1 MTVIRRGLCLLL
13 CMILLFT
20 YSVTACAEEEYPGT
34 ATGILDAREL
44 TDRVEEILAQY
55 GVDGSQ
61 IAVGFYFTGTGDTYF
76 YRGDSWIYSASLYKV
91 PLYMA
96 LDNEAADGKILETGT
111 FPTLSLLDADR
122 DRVLINSVNSTAH
135 SLMGHFDSPEDCR
148 KAYCSVS
155 TLPED
160 YYQPCFYRQSYFTAR
175 FMTDVMAWLY
185 NHCDDYAKTLD
196 SLYRSPLREDLASV
210 GETYTIAQKYG
221 DYSNQKVDVHHVA
234 AIIDTPTPIVVV
246 VMTEWMPKHR
256 SVMNAIA
263 TMLTGY
269 ALELDEQLTSDK

>member
-1 MTVIRRGLCLLL
+1 MKIIRRGLCLLL
-13 CMILLFT
+13 CMILLLT
-20 YSVTACAEEEYPGT
+20 HSVAAFAEEEYPGT
-34 ATGILDAREL
+34 ATGILDVRKL
-44 TDRVEEILAQY
+44 TEQVEEILAQY
-55 GVDGSQ
+55 GVDRSQ
-61 IAVGFYFTGTGDTYF
+61 IAVGFYYTGTGDTYF

-135 SLMGHFDSPEDCR
+135 SLMEHFGSREECR
-148 KAYCSVS
+148 KAYRSVS

-160 YYQPCFYRQSYFTAR
+160 YYQPCFYLQSYFTAR

-185 NHCDDYAKTLD
+185 NYRDDYAKTLD

-210 GETYTIAQKYG
+210 GESYAIAHKYG
-221 DYSNQKVDVHHVA
+221 DYNNEKVDVHHVA

-263 TMLTGY
+263 TMLTDY
-269 ALELDEQLTSDK
+269 ALELDEQLASDN

>member
-1 MTVIRRGLCLLL
+1 MHFVRSGFGLLL
-13 CMILLFT
+13 CLTMLFR
-20 YSVTACAEEEYPGT
+20 TAASAYAEEEYPGT

-44 TDRVEEILAQY
+44 TEQVEAIFAQY
-55 GVDGSQ
+55 GVNGWQ
-61 IAVGFYFTGTGDTYF
+61 TAVGFYYSGTGDTYF

-96 LDNEAADGKILETGT
+96 LDNDAADGKILETGT
-111 FPTLSLLDADR
+111 VPTLSTLDAYR

-135 SLMGHFDSPEDCR
+135 LLMDHFASREECR
-148 KAYCSVS
+148 KAYRSVS

-160 YYQPCFYRQSYFTAR
+160 YYQDCFYRQSYFTAR

-185 NHCDDYAKTLD
+185 NHSEEYAKTLD
-196 SLYRSPLREDLASV
+196 SLYRSPLRADLASV
-210 GETYTIAQKYG
+210 GENYTIAQKYG
-221 DYSNQKVDVHHVA
+221 DYTNQNVDVHHVA

-263 TMLTGY
+263 TMLTDY
-269 ALELDEQLTSDK
+269 ALQLDEQLVSDK

>member
-1 MTVIRRGLCLLL
+1 MTVIRRGICLLL

-20 YSVTACAEEEYPGT
+20 QSAAACAEEEYPGT
-34 ATGILDAREL
+34 ATGVLDAREL
-44 TDRVEEILAQY
+44 TERVEAILAQY

-61 IAVGFYFTGTGDTYF
+61 IAVGFYYTGTGDTYF

-91 PLYMA
+91 PMYMA
-96 LDNEAADGKILETGT
+96 LDNEAAAGKIRESGT
-111 FPTLSLLDADR
+111 FPTLSVLDACR
-122 DRVLINSVNSTAH
+122 DRVLINSVNSTAQ
-135 SLMGHFDSPEDCR
+135 SLMGHFGSREECR
-148 KAYCSVS
+148 KAYRTVS

-160 YYQPCFYRQSYFTAR
+160 YYQTCFYRQSYFTAR
-175 FMTDVMAWLY
+175 FMTDVMTWLY
-185 NHCDDYAKTLD
+185 NHSEEYAKTLD

-210 GETYTIAQKYG
+210 GENYAIAQKYG
-221 DYSNQKVDVHHVA
+221 DYNNQNVDVHNVA

-263 TMLTGY
+263 TMLTDY
-269 ALELDEQLTSDK
+269 ALQLDEQLAADK